1 MFRLV
6 QQSRIFSG
14 YGKHGS
20 AIAIIYS
27 LAATGAAFGPIIG
40 ALSLE
45 LGRAL
50 TFSMLGFSEL
60 VMVALFLMLSRASP
74 KSAKSC
80 LVFRRYLDTSKV
92 AIGF

>member
-1 MFRLV
+1 LFRLV

-20 AIAIIYS
+20 AIAIIYIR
-27 LAATGAAFGPIIG
+27 AAADVAFCPIIA

-50 TFSMLGFSEL
+50 TFSMFGFTEL
-60 VMVALFLMLSRASP
+60 LMIALFLMLSRASSKAAQSLP
-74 KSAKSC
+74 
-80 LVFRRYLDTSKV
+80 VFRRYLDTSKV
-92 AIGF
+92 AIEF